1 VLLLSRIDPTGI
13 IVSHF
18 KTFYDARNGKTSIGE
33 IAAFSTAVILSGVA
47 AYWLN
52 PKISS
57 ELFSSLLSFYAI
69 IGGFLIS
76 ALFIII
82 TYGDVIDGNRKNLP
96 EAELN
101 RYKKIHEEIFSNT
114 SFGVLTAVI
123 GSSLCVVFSLT
134 DCHRIVIAVSASCI
148 VMFMHTLLLV
158 LKRLD
163 RLFRA
168 SL

>member
-1 VLLLSRIDPTGI
+1 MLILSRINPSGI
-13 IVSHF
+13 VVSHF
-18 KTFYDARNGKTSIGE
+18 KTFYNAQTGKTAVGE
-33 IAAFSTAVILSGVA
+33 IVAFVAAIVLSGA
-47 AYWLN
+47 ATYWLN
-52 PKISS
+52 PSISAD
-57 ELFSSLLSFYAI
+57 LFSSLLSFYAI

-82 TYGDVIDGNRKNLP
+82 TFGDVIDRNRRNLP
-96 EAELN
+96 ESELS

-114 SFGVLTAVI
+114 SFGVLVAVV
-123 GSSLCVVFSLT
+123 GSALCVVYSLT
-134 DCHRIVIAVSASCI
+134 DCHRLVIAVSASCI
-148 VMFMHTLLLV
+148 VIFIHTLLLV